1 MARLVNSASG
11 SWRPFAR
18 LLRLA
23 PVPGRLSGRILGTLG
38 ILVALALV
46 FSGVPA
52 AVAVYNSPPG
62 GTVTMPAGASGA
74 ANPYPS
80 TVTVSGVNGSII
92 SVVVRLNGL
101 SHSFPDDLDIL
112 LVGPAGQAVM
122 LMSDAGGSTAINN
135 VNLVFDATAASSLPD
150 AGPIAS
156 GTFRPTNIGA
166 NDPMPADA
174 ALPAGPYGAALSV
187 FNLTDPNGVWRL
199 YVAEDEGGSNG
210 SLASWQLDIVTADL
224 QATLGSVPLTV
235 NAGDPLNYAITAI
248 NASTDP
254 IANVAVTG
262 TIPANTT
269 FNQFTTVPGGW
280 NCPAPAPGATS
291 FSCTATSF
299 AVGAATFNIRLNVNP
314 ATDPGVTLPLAAS
327 ISSAVQEA
335 NTANNNATAS
345 VNVTTAANLEVVSL
359 TAPGGVNAGQN
370 IEGVA
375 TVRNNGPSFAANAS
389 VSLPL
394 DADTT
399 FVALTTPDGW
409 TCTTPDVGA
418 TGTVTCST
426 PTFTLT
432 SVEFRLNVRVDPA
445 LATGEIIDSNATVA
459 SATDDPNPANN
470 SRTVNTNVTTSAD
483 LALTVTDEPDPVS
496 AGAQLT
502 YTIVATNNGPSYA
515 RNVEVTTAVPANAA
529 FVSLIAPAGWN
540 CITPAVDEVG
550 AITCNTAVFDLSSVT
565 FVLKVRVKQGTPVGT
580 TIAWNGAIAS
590 ATTTDPAPG
599 NNNAIAGSTVTV
611 NADLSVTISAD
622 PLDVRPGQ
630 TLVYTIR
637 ANNSGPEFANNV
649 TLTTSVP
656 ANTSF
661 VAIETPPGW
670 NCVTPAVGAA
680 GPITCTS
687 AALDVAT
694 DTFRLTVTGNPA
706 DDDVVLTNTVEI
718 TSPATD
724 GNPSNN
730 NATVSSRLSVKF
742 RIHLPIVSG

>member
-1 MARLVNSASG
+1 MARLVTSPSG
-11 SWRPFAR
+11 SRRSFAR
-18 LLRLA
+18 LLRFA
-23 PVPGRLSGRILGTLG
+23 PVHGRLAGGVLGTLSLL
-38 ILVALALV
+38 IALALA

-52 AVAVYNSPPG
+52 VLAVYNSPLG
-62 GTVTMPAGASGA
+62 GSVTMPAGASGA

-80 TVTVSGVNGSII
+80 TVTVSGVSGSIV

-122 LMSDAGGSTAINN
+122 LMSDAGGATAINN
-135 VNLVFDATAASSLPD
+135 VNLVFDAAAASSLPD
-150 AGPIAS
+150 AGPIVS
-156 GTFRPTNIGA
+156 GTYRPTNIGA

-174 ALPAGPYGAALSV
+174 ALPAGPYGATLSV
-187 FNLTDPNGVWRL
+187 FNLTNPNGVWRL
-199 YVAEDEGGSNG
+199 YIAEDEGGSNG
-210 SLASWQLDIVTADL
+210 SLVSWQLDIVTADL
-224 QATLGSVPLTV
+224 QVALGSVPATV
-235 NAGDPLNYAITAI
+235 NAGDPLNYAITAT
-248 NASTDP
+248 NAGTDP
-254 IANVAVTG
+254 VANVTVTG

-269 FNQFTTVPGGW
+269 FNQFTTVPVGW
-280 NCPAPAPGATS
+280 NCPAPASGATS

-299 AVGAATFNIRLNVNP
+299 AVGAATFNVRLNVNP
-314 ATDPGVTLPLAAS
+314 ATAPGVTLPLAAS

-335 NTANNNATAS
+335 NTTNNSATAS

-359 TAPGGVNAGQN
+359 TAPASVNAGQN
-370 IEGVA
+370 IESIA

-399 FVALTTPDGW
+399 FVALTAPDGW
-409 TCTTPDVGA
+409 TCTTPDAGA

-432 SVEFRLNVRVDPA
+432 SVEFRLTARVNPA
-445 LATGEIIDSNATVA
+445 LAAGETIGSSAAVA
-459 SATDDPNPANN
+459 SETGDPNPTNN
-470 SRTVNTNVTTSAD
+470 SRTANTNVTTSAD
-483 LALTVTDEPDPVS
+483 LALAVTDEPDPVS

-515 RNVEVTTAVPANAA
+515 RNVSVTSAVPVNGA
-529 FVSLIAPAGWN
+529 FVSLVAPSGWN
-540 CITPAVDEVG
+540 CVTPAVDEVG
-550 AITCNTAVFDLSSVT
+550 TITCNAPVFDLSSVT

-580 TIAWNGAIAS
+580 TITWNGAIAS
-590 ATTTDPAPG
+590 ATTSDPAPG
-599 NNNAIAGSTVTV
+599 NNNANAGSTVTV

-649 TLTTSVP
+649 TLTTSAP

-661 VAIETPPGW
+661 VAIEAPPGW
-670 NCVTPAVGAA
+670 SCVTPAVGAA

-706 DDDVVLTNTVEI
+706 DDDVALTNTVEI

-730 NATVSSRLSVKF
+730 SATVSSRLLVKF
-742 RIHLPIVSG
+742 RIHLPIVAG